1 MLHLTTQLPHAL
13 VVACSGGVDSMAV
26 LDFLRRKHNVTV
38 AYYHHGT
45 VHGDA
50 AHDLV
55 SRYAASR
62 GLTLHTE
69 RLDASRPAGYSQEE
83 WWRECRYTFFDRLPA
98 ECGPIVT
105 AHHLDDVV
113 ETYLWGALH
122 GTPKL
127 IPHNRGRVIRPF
139 LTTRKNEFVDW
150 CTRHGVSW
158 VNDDSNTDT
167 RYTRNYIRH
176 NLLPHALRVNPG
188 IHKTVKRMVDKSRA
202 ECENSDSL
210 NNKLELQHG

>member
-1 MLHLTTQLPHAL
+1 MLHLTTQLPHTL

-26 LDFLRRKHNVTV
+26 LDFLRRKHRVTAV
-38 AYYHHGT
+38 FYHHGT
-45 VHGDA
+45 PNSERANITVARYCTEHGIPLISG
-50 AHDLV
+50 HITG
-55 SRYAASR
+55 SKPREQS
-62 GLTLHTE
+62 
-69 RLDASRPAGYSQEE
+69 PEE
-83 WWRECRYTFFDRLPA
+83 WWRNERYAFFDSLGD
-98 ECGPIVT
+98 ELGPIVT
-105 AHHLDDVV
+105 GHNLDEVV

-139 LTTRKNEFVDW
+139 LTTRKAEFIDW
-150 CTRHGVSW
+150 CTRHRVEW
-158 VNDDSNTDT
+158 CEDHSNADT

-176 NLLPHALRVNPG
+176 KLLPHALHVNPG
-188 IHKTVKRMVDKSRA
+188 IHKTIKRMVDKSRA